1 MRMLRQRED
10 AEDCTQETLIRVMK
24 NLHRWDPTGKFE
36 PWLYTIAG
44 NRCRTRISKR
54 CRRPNSVTLEIPVE
68 DNTQLYQAA
77 ELLSEEIEL
86 ALEDLRSE
94 YRNAFTLF
102 HRHELSYEE
111 IGEMMEVPL
120 GTVKTWV
127 HRARRELVNR
137 LSKRGVIEESKR
149 ELRKVRKQSAAIA
162 G

>member
-1 MRMLRQRED
+1 M
-10 AEDCTQETLIRVMK
+10 CIRD
-24 NLHRWDPTGKFE
+24 R
-36 PWLYTIAG
+36 
-44 NRCRTRISKR
+44 
-54 CRRPNSVTLEIPVE
+54 
-68 DNTQLYQAA
+68 LYQAA

-94 YRNAFTLF
+94 YRSAFTLF

-149 ELRKVRKQSAAIA
+149 DLRKVRKQSAAIA